1 MQAVETVTVY
11 SFRVYGLEPEGYRIA
26 PFKAPREVI
35 ERDYGGEV
43 LAGTDLE
50 IEPDEL
56 DGQGRYRRV
65 ATGWGA
71 LD

>member
-11 SFRVYGLEPEGYRIA
+11 SFRVYGLEPERYQIA
-26 PFKAPREVI
+26 PFKALREVI

-43 LAGTDLE
+43 LAGTALE
-50 IEPDEL
+50 IEPDDL
-56 DGQGRYRRV
+56 DDQGRFRRI

>member
-11 SFRVYGLEPEGYRIA
+11 SFRVYGMEPEGYQIA

-43 LAGTDLE
+43 LPGTALE
-50 IEPDEL
+50 IEPESL
-56 DGQGRYRRV
+56 DGQGRYRRI

-71 LD
+71 FD